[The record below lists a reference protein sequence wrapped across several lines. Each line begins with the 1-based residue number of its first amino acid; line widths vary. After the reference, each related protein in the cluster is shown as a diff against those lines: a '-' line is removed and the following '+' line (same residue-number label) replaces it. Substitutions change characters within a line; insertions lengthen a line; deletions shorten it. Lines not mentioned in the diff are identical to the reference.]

1 MPSVH
6 SYWAATGF
14 LPQEPR
20 VWGRN
25 GKDGCSS
32 RLCAAPRARFPWA
45 EMGRGGPQAEAQ
57 IFTVPA
63 TRRLPPSL
71 EMGANFRGLDKVP
84 RSDFVF
90 VH

>member
-1 MPSVH
+1 MQQPSLCCAQSQVP
-6 SYWAATGF
+6 TG
-14 LPQEPR
+14 
-20 VWGRN
+20 G
-25 GKDGCSS
+25 D
-32 RLCAAPRARFPWA
+32 RAGA
-45 EMGRGGPQAEAQ
+45 PQAEAQ

-84 RSDFVF
+84 RSDLVF